1 MTPDE
6 ILEIDAKRNHPAG
19 TLAGHLR
26 AEINRNIRGGGQV
39 VQQGDTLIAFIA
51 KEKGVVEYHCF
62 NADTP
67 ENLAKN
73 VLAFWGML
81 RKAGAHKAVTPYQNP
96 KISDLLRHFCKP
108 YKVGIQRKGDV
119 FIATTDLGRG

>member
-6 ILEIDAKRNHPAG
+6 ILEVDAKRNHPAG

-26 AEINRNIRGGGQV
+26 AEINQELRQKGQV
-39 VQQGDTLIAFIA
+39 IQQGDTLIVFRST
-51 KEKGVVEYHCF
+51 KHGVVEYHCF

-73 VLAFWGML
+73 VLSVWGMFKKL
-81 RKAGAHKAVTPYQNP
+81 GFKTAVTPYQNP
-96 KISDLLRHFCKP
+96 KISELFKQFSKP
-108 YKVGIQRKGDV
+108 YKTEIKTKGDV
-119 FIATTDLGRG
+119 ITATTNLAGD